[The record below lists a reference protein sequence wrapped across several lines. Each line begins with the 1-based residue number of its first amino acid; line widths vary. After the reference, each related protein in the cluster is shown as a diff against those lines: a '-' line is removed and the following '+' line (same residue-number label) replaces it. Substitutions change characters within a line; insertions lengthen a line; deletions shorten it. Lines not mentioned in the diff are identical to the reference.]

1 MKLHIFYTL
10 ILSILIT
17 SCNQLSKE
25 EQEFDVLMQEVIDIH
40 DEVMPKMGE
49 MGTLINELGAKIDTT
64 AQGKTY
70 ANAQQDVKDAYDYM
84 MTWMSDFSS
93 TFPHSEKDKK
103 LSTEEVLSQ
112 MKLLEKEEVKVKKLR
127 DQINTSIK
135 NAKEL
140 LEKS

>member
-10 ILSILIT
+10 ILSILII

-25 EQEFDVLMQEVIDIH
+25 EQEFDVLMQEVIDVH

-103 LSTEEVLSQ
+103 LSKEEVLSQ